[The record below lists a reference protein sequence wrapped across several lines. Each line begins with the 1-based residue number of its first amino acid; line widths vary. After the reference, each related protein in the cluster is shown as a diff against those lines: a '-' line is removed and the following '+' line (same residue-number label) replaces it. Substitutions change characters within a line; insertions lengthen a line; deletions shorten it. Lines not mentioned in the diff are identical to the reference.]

1 MTMNERRKTPLWT
14 YAERVISV
22 MAIIIGTLI
31 TWYVNDFKTS
41 VKETNNSIK
50 GLTSS
55 VNELKIQY
63 ATQNSM
69 QESERKRV
77 DKMEEDLR
85 QDIKDLYD
93 LNQWAIETFHGQKL
107 PKKYT
112 K

>member
-1 MTMNERRKTPLWT
+1 MTDNERGKTSLWT

-50 GLTSS
+50 ELTSS
-55 VNELKIQY
+55 VNELKVQY
-63 ATQNSM
+63 ATQNTM

-85 QDIKDLYD
+85 QEIKDLYD
-93 LNQWAIETFHGQKL
+93 LNQWTIETFHGQKI
-107 PKKYT
+107 PAKFKR
-112 K
+112 